1 MPGVVVN
8 AKKRK
13 AIRNRVWMLDIV
25 TLVSLSAAL
34 KYSY

>member
-13 AIRNRVWMLDIV
+13 AIRNRVWMLDVV
-25 TLVSLSAAL
+25 TLVSLSEAL